1 MKGQGDSSEANMDE
15 ILKDLSVPS
24 LVLQIRTV
32 RVAKPAGWQ
41 IE

>member
-32 RVAKPAGWQ
+32 RVAKPVGRRMK
-41 IE
+41 